1 MASSGF
7 DTCLPCGAIR
17 KEGDTICRKC
27 GFIDKTERRRI
38 IDFLRAKV
46 APFIIFCT
54 QMIYQLKKYH
64 YEDKNSEK
72 EILKVMD
79 AFELAREDL
88 HKDLRT
94 AFVLI
99 EPHFGS
105 VWDLASEFE
114 EYLKYFQE
122 CYKTIQDA
130 KEQSDSRRSAFAVH
144 DTPFPYYY
152 FLESLELSFF
162 ENFKDFLNRHFS
174 TESLLL
180 VTAWWKTAK
189 DLPKQAMNFD
199 SQHASIVTPQPAAA
213 AVALRPRKQYF
224 LDSVEGQLA
233 KMEKAAKEERKAK
246 EDDDED
252 TGEEYDYEEEGEGW
266 PYSRGPVKLRL

>member
-54 QMIYQLKKYH
+54 QMIYQLEKYH

-79 AFELAREDL
+79 TFELAREGL
-88 HKDLRT
+88 HKDLRA

-114 EYLKYFQE
+114 KYLKYFQE
-122 CYKTIQDA
+122 CYKTIQEA
-130 KEQSDSRRSAFAVH
+130 KEQSDSRRAFAAH

-233 KMEKAAKEERKAK
+233 KMEKAADEERKAK
-246 EDDDED
+246 DDDED
-252 TGEEYDYEEEGEGW
+252 TGEEEYDYEEEEGEGW